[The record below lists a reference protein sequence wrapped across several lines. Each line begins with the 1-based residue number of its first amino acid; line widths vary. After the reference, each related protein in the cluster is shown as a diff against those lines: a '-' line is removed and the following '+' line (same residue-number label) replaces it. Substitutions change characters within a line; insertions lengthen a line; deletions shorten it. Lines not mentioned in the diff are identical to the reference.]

1 MAIGADVESMLRAKF
16 EAVFAAPGRAVGA
29 VGAGYQM
36 KALEDNGTLVRHH
49 WHGEWNYT
57 LNPKTARVEN

>member
-1 MAIGADVESMLRAKF
+1 
-16 EAVFAAPGRAVGA
+16 
-29 VGAGYQM
+29 M